1 MEKEEI
7 SAFREE
13 VRSFLS
19 KELTPDLKAIA
30 ELNFSQSREDNARW
44 HRKLFEAGW
53 VAPSWPVEFGGTG
66 WSQQKQNVFT
76 EELTLAGAPMLMPFG
91 LGMIGPVL
99 YTFGTDEQREQHLS
113 GILDGTVWWCQ
124 GYSEPGSGS
133 DLASL
138 KTTAVRDGEN
148 YVING
153 QKIWTTNAH
162 RSDWMFALVRTD
174 AESKP
179 QQGISFLMVPMST
192 SGIEVRPITSID
204 GLHHLNEVYFSD
216 VLVPAGNRI
225 GAENKG
231 WTYAKYLLGHE
242 RTAIANVAASKMLIE
257 RLRSFAANEPDGGG
271 LPLKDDLGF
280 SAKLDQ
286 LEIEVTALE
295 WNQSRVLASLSS
307 GGSAGDIASMLKIL
321 GSEIQQRLEQLRVE
335 AVVHYALPFD
345 IGQIRRITNEPAY
358 GSGFATRAVCDY
370 YFGRASSI
378 YGGSN
383 EIQRGVLGKAVL
395 GF

>member
-124 GYSEPGSGS
+124 GYSETGSGS

-138 KTTAVRDGEN
+138 
-148 YVING
+148 
-153 QKIWTTNAH
+153 
-162 RSDWMFALVRTD
+162 
-174 AESKP
+174 
-179 QQGISFLMVPMST
+179 
-192 SGIEVRPITSID
+192 
-204 GLHHLNEVYFSD
+204 
-216 VLVPAGNRI
+216 
-225 GAENKG
+225 
-231 WTYAKYLLGHE
+231 
-242 RTAIANVAASKMLIE
+242 
-257 RLRSFAANEPDGGG
+257 
-271 LPLKDDLGF
+271 
-280 SAKLDQ
+280 
-286 LEIEVTALE
+286 
-295 WNQSRVLASLSS
+295 
-307 GGSAGDIASMLKIL
+307 
-321 GSEIQQRLEQLRVE
+321 
-335 AVVHYALPFD
+335 
-345 IGQIRRITNEPAY
+345 
-358 GSGFATRAVCDY
+358 
-370 YFGRASSI
+370 
-378 YGGSN
+378 
-383 EIQRGVLGKAVL
+383 
-395 GF
+395 